1 MALAAPN
8 DRDPRI
14 ADGPGG
20 EASVRPIVV
29 ASSRPLP
36 WWIFALGAAVAALL
50 LFVVL
55 DAKRRSAYA
64 PPVKPRLDDAQ
75 GTPVAPPA
83 LFIPPPPAPTPIPT
97 PVFVAPPPPAPIPLA
112 PPPPRIIYVP
122 QPAPPV
128 QGPPPAPP
136 RNASE
141 PALVLDTTVGDAA
154 GPPNAG
160 PPGEGGGGVSAVAA
174 RATMMRNRATT
185 VAQGTLIPAVLES
198 ALDSTRPGPARA
210 LVQRDVRGFDGATV
224 LIPRGSR
231 LIGEYRADL
240 QPGQNR
246 ALVMWTRLV
255 RPDGVTIA
263 IGSPAAD
270 PLGRV
275 GIKGKVNTHFLAK
288 FGAAI
293 LQSSLDVGV
302 NLASQL
308 GGSPLVVATLPGA
321 LQQSTS
327 PLTSGAQIQPTLR
340 VRQGT
345 AISVFVARDLDF
357 TSVESRK

>member
-20 EASVRPIVV
+20 EASVRPLVV
-29 ASSRPLP
+29 ADSRPLP
-36 WWIFALGAAVAALL
+36 WWIFALGMAVVAIV

-55 DAKRRSAYA
+55 DSHRRSAYA
-64 PPVKPRLDDAQ
+64 PPVKPRMDDAQ

-83 LFIPPPPAPTPIPT
+83 LFIPPPPAPTPT
-97 PVFVAPPPPAPIPLA
+97 PVAVVAPPPAPIPMA

-122 QPAPPV
+122 QPAPPI

-136 RNASE
+136 RTASE

-154 GPPNAG
+154 GPGA
-160 PPGEGGGGVSAVAA
+160 
-174 RATMMRNRATT
+174 
-185 VAQGTLIPAVLES
+185 AVLES

-275 GIKGKVNTHFLAK
+275 GIKGKVNSHFFEK

-302 NLASQL
+302 NLASQI

-327 PLTSGAQIQPTLR
+327 PLASSAQIQPTLR

>member
-20 EASVRPIVV
+20 EASVRPLVV
-29 ASSRPLP
+29 ADSRPLP
-36 WWIFALGAAVAALL
+36 WWIFALGMAVVAIV

-55 DAKRRSAYA
+55 DSHRRSAYA
-64 PPVKPRLDDAQ
+64 PPVKPRMDDAQ

-83 LFIPPPPAPTPIPT
+83 LFIPPPPAPTPT
-97 PVFVAPPPPAPIPLA
+97 PVAVVAPPPAPIPMA

-122 QPAPPV
+122 QPAPPI

-136 RNASE
+136 RTASE

-154 GPPNAG
+154 GPGAPGAA
-160 PPGEGGGGVSAVAA
+160 PGEGGGVSAVAA

-275 GIKGKVNTHFLAK
+275 GIKGKVNSHFFEK

-302 NLASQL
+302 NLASQI

-327 PLTSGAQIQPTLR
+327 PLASSAQIQPTLR

>member
-1 MALAAPN
+1 MTLAAPN

-29 ASSRPLP
+29 ADSRPMP
-36 WWIFALGAAVAALL
+36 WWIFALGAAIAAALL
-50 LFVVL
+50 FIVL
-55 DAKRRSAYA
+55 DSNRRSAYA

-75 GTPVAPPA
+75 GVPVAPPA
-83 LFIPPPPAPTPIPT
+83 LFIPAPPAPTPT
-97 PVFVAPPPPAPIPLA
+97 PVAIVIPPPAPIPLA

-122 QPAPPV
+122 QPAPPM

-136 RNASE
+136 RTASE
-141 PALVLDTTVGDAA
+141 PALVLDTTVGDATGLAAA
-154 GPPNAG
+154 GA
-160 PPGEGGGGVSAVAA
+160 PGEGGGTVSAVAA

-275 GIKGKVNTHFLAK
+275 GIKGKVNSHFFAK

-302 NLASQL
+302 NLASQI

-321 LQQSTS
+321 LQQSAS

-357 TSVESRK
+357 TSVENRK